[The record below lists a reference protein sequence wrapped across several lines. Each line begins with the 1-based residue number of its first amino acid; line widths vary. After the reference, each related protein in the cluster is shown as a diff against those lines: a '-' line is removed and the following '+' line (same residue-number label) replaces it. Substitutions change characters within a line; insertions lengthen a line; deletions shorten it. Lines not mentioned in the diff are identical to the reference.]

1 MTLIITVLRTI
12 LLYVVIIFA
21 VRLMGKRQISDLQ
34 TSELVVTLLISDIA
48 SIPMQNTDQP
58 MLSGIIPIFVLLI
71 CEIFI
76 SILMMKNNKFRKII
90 CGNPVIVINN
100 GEVDQKAMT
109 ELRMSTEDLF
119 EELRQKD
126 VFDIKEV
133 AFAIIETNGK
143 MSILKK
149 PSCDTVKAGQ
159 LGVQTRDN
167 GIQTVIVSDGEI
179 ADSSMQLCKLTK
191 PWLKKTLIKEKVR
204 LKDIFIMTADKSKHY
219 NIIKKAGV

>member
-90 CGNPVIVINN
+90 WWQSRYCH
-100 GEVDQKAMT
+100 K
-109 ELRMSTEDLF
+109 
-119 EELRQKD
+119 
-126 VFDIKEV
+126 
-133 AFAIIETNGK
+133 
-143 MSILKK
+143 
-149 PSCDTVKAGQ
+149 
-159 LGVQTRDN
+159 
-167 GIQTVIVSDGEI
+167 
-179 ADSSMQLCKLTK
+179 
-191 PWLKKTLIKEKVR
+191 
-204 LKDIFIMTADKSKHY
+204 
-219 NIIKKAGV
+219 